1 MSSRPVSS
9 SKNSV
14 VEDIGEDRLAFLLE
28 EEEEEEEEV
37 EEERFLLRVS
47 AEGEFTST
55 SLVLFL
61 FREGMKE
68 FEIQQGIKK
77 LNCCQVTVVRGPP
90 PRQ

>member
-1 MSSRPVSS
+1 M
-9 SKNSV
+9 
-14 VEDIGEDRLAFLLE
+14 VEDIGEDRLAFLLEE

-68 FEIQQGIKK
+68 FEIQQGIK
-77 LNCCQVTVVRGPP
+77 N
-90 PRQ
+90 